1 VVSFQ
6 TIQATLARIEQAAQ
20 RSGRTGDEI
29 RLIAVSKQKPL
40 ADIINAYEAGVRH
53 FGENRSE
60 ELEKKAQAL
69 SHLTDLK
76 WHFIGHLQSRQSKA
90 VAQYA
95 HYFHALDRLKIAQSL
110 SAKLVEQQRRLSVFI
125 QVNVSGEESKSG
137 FACQNWQQDTSQ
149 LEALIEVVK
158 AVHQLPQ
165 LDLLGLMTM
174 APFDVNE
181 QNLRT
186 IFKKIAALSRC
197 LRDKLP
203 EINASQLSMGM
214 SGDFEIAIEEGA
226 THVRIGSAIFGARA
240 T

>member
-69 SHLTDLK
+69 SHLSDLK
-76 WHFIGHLQSRQSKA
+76 WHFIGHLQSRQSKT

-110 SAKLVEQQRRLSVFI
+110 SAKLVEQQRTLPVFI

-149 LEALIEVVK
+149 LEALIEVIK

-174 APFDVNE
+174 APFDANE
-181 QNLRT
+181 QSLRS

-197 LRDKLP
+197 LHDRLP